1 VTVGSTGGST
11 DGNSPKISKG
21 RGLPADQDVYRGRAY
36 SPGPG
41 RRRPERKPG
50 PEGAIAGIEQ
60 QSRSEECRS
69 VSIVKTDAFGA
80 VPVQDRT
87 YKAGDVISIRY
98 EGPKSGPDMRVLL
111 STTSA
116 VYKQRNGRSGRLITG
131 GRFSGGTPGFCAGP
145 VRPRGAGGGRSRG
158 CEAATTS

>member
-1 VTVGSTGGST
+1 MIVGSTGGST

-21 RGLPADQDVYRGRAY
+21 RGLPADQDVYQGRAY

-69 VSIVKTDAFGA
+69 VSIEKRDAFGA
-80 VPVQDRT
+80 AQDRT
-87 YKAGDVISIRY
+87 YKAGDVISIR
-98 EGPKSGPDMRVLL
+98 
-111 STTSA
+111 
-116 VYKQRNGRSGRLITG
+116 
-131 GRFSGGTPGFCAGP
+131 
-145 VRPRGAGGGRSRG
+145 
-158 CEAATTS
+158 

>member
-1 VTVGSTGGST
+1 VIVGSTGGST

-69 VSIVKTDAFGA
+69 VSIEKRDAFGA
-80 VPVQDRT
+80 AQDRT

-98 EGPKSGPDMRVLL
+98 EGPKRGPDMRALL

-116 VYKQRNGRSGRLITG
+116 VYEQRNGRSGRLITG
-131 GRFSGGTPGFCAGP
+131 GRFFGGTPGSCAGP
-145 VRPRGAGGGRSRG
+145 VRPRGARGGRSRG
-158 CEAATTS
+158 CEVATTS